1 MVKTNL
7 NNKYV
12 AGFIFVTAFASL
24 GFGSFKAGETHAAW
38 DIYTNG
44 FGVTNPGVLQCFE
57 AGELVLGIPSK
68 DVAYLGSGEWRLK
81 EPDGNYQTFSKA
93 VTDSCLVVPTSEAS
107 IKVTKAPP
115 ITSAMLIQQGMPFGK
130 E

>member
-1 MVKTNL
+1 MVKASL

-12 AGFIFVTAFASL
+12 ATFIFVTAFASL
-24 GFGSFKAGETHAAW
+24 GFGAFKAGEIHAAW

-68 DVAYLGSGEWRLK
+68 DVVYLGSGEWRLQ

-93 VTDSCLVVPTSEAS
+93 VTDSCLVVPTSLADN
-107 IKVTKAPP
+107 KAVKTVPV
-115 ITSAMLIQQGMPFGK
+115 TSAMFSMPLK
-130 E
+130 